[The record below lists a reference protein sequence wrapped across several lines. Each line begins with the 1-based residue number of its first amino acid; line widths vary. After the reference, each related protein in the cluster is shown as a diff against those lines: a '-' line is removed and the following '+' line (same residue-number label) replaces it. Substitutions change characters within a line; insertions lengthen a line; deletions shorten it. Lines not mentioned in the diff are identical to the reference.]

1 MSLAPSKPLVRT
13 ADTHCEFSAESS
25 GPSFAEDPCVVPE
38 VELGGFLLS
47 FARVGSWS
55 VAAPL
60 IGESV
65 VPPRVRAM
73 FAAGAALPISHLGP
87 EGSSTDLLNQLPVE
101 VVFGLGLGFASKAA
115 MAAVEAGGQII
126 GMQLGLG
133 FAGGFD
139 PMAREE
145 SLPTRRLAFALAAL
159 TFLELHGLERL
170 FALLATAPA
179 HASLA
184 EAPLQGLVEIT
195 NQILV
200 GGLGLAAPLVV
211 AGLVANLTM
220 AFASRAAPSLNVFS
234 VMLAL
239 FMAVGLLV
247 LVLTAP
253 GFVTAL
259 QTIAEQA
266 IHAPE
271 LLSP

>member
-1 MSLAPSKPLVRT
+1 M
-13 ADTHCEFSAESS
+13 
-25 GPSFAEDPCVVPE
+25 PE
-38 VELGGFLLS
+38 AELGGFLLS
-47 FARVGSWS
+47 FARVGAWS

-60 IGESV
+60 ISENV
-65 VPPRVRAM
+65 VPRRVRAM
-73 FAAGAALPISHLGP
+73 FAAGAALPIAGIATAG
-87 EGSSTDLLNQLPVE
+87 ETGGLLSRLPIE
-101 VVFGLGLGFASKAA
+101 VVFGLGLGFASRAA

-159 TFLELHGLERL
+159 TFLELHGLERT
-170 FALLATAPA
+170 FSVLATAPA
-179 HASLA
+179 YASLA
-184 EAPLQGLVEIT
+184 HAPLEGLVEIT
-195 NQILV
+195 HQVLV
-200 GGLGLAAPLVV
+200 GGLSLAAPLVV

-253 GFVTAL
+253 GFVGSL
-259 QTIAEQA
+259 QRIAEEA
-266 IHAPE
+266 IQAPE
-271 LLSP
+271 LLSR